1 MSQATEAD
9 IQALVNEMKN
19 LRSDFVK
26 IGEILKDTA
35 RHGGADAAD
44 LLREQAER
52 GWTTARGKAQT
63 LMEEME
69 ERPFGT
75 AIVVFI
81 AGLLLGLILGGR
93 R

>member
-9 IQALVNEMKN
+9 IQALVSELKN
-19 LRSDFVK
+19 LRSDFAR

-44 LLREQAER
+44 RVRGQAER
-52 GWTTARGKAQT
+52 GWTTARSKAQT
-63 LMEEME
+63 LVDEME

-75 AIVVFI
+75 AMVVFI
-81 AGLLLGLILGGR
+81 AGLLLGLIVGGR